1 MNNIINSA
9 CYEKLRG
16 VNGALNKPF
25 EVNLEKM
32 KKRPVIGRSIPSTWM
47 GGDQICSQANQR
59 LLVKE
64 TVMTSKQ
71 YIAYYRVSTVRQGT
85 SGLGLDAQRNATSNF
100 IQSTGGEL
108 LNEFTEVESGKV
120 KNRPELDAAIEAC
133 RQTGATL
140 LIAKLDRLARN
151 VAFIANLLES
161 GVKFTAID
169 MPNADR
175 FMLHV
180 YAAMGEEEGRRISE
194 RTKAALASAKA
205 RGVKL
210 GVNGKKLATGHKQ
223 KADQFALRY
232 GPKIAQLRSERGMS
246 FRAIATALNEEHLV
260 PNRHGGKWHQS
271 SVHRLHSRFL
281 HLRADDTQKG
291 SHSYRQATAP

>member
-1 MNNIINSA
+1 MKVSSAKLGAKSINLPCSPSM
-9 CYEKLRG
+9 
-16 VNGALNKPF
+16 GA
-25 EVNLEKM
+25 
-32 KKRPVIGRSIPSTWM
+32 T
-47 GGDQICSQANQR
+47 GDQVCSQANQR
-59 LLVKE
+59 SLVKE
-64 TVMTSKQ
+64 SVMFSKK
-71 YIAYYRVSTVRQGT
+71 YIAYYRVSTVRQGA

-100 IQSTGGEL
+100 IQNTGGEL

-120 KNRPELDAAIEAC
+120 KNRPELGAAIEVC
-133 RQTGATL
+133 RQVGATL

-151 VAFIANLLES
+151 VAFIANLIES

-210 GVNGKKLATGHKQ
+210 GVNGKNLATDHKQ
-223 KADQFALRY
+223 KADDFALRY
-232 GPKIAQLRSERGMS
+232 GPKISQLRSERRLS
-246 FRAIATALNEEHLV
+246 FRAIAIALNDEHLV

-271 SVHRLHSRFL
+271 SVHRLHTRFL
-281 HLRADDTQKG
+281 RLQADGTQEN